1 MRRRL
6 VGSIDLTESVK
17 ELCCGKLTAKKD
29 GVLVL
34 RGRDAYSWS
43 LEVVTLLAMIK
54 SRERH
59 WEWVAEVS

>member
-54 SRERH
+54 SRE
-59 WEWVAEVS
+59 